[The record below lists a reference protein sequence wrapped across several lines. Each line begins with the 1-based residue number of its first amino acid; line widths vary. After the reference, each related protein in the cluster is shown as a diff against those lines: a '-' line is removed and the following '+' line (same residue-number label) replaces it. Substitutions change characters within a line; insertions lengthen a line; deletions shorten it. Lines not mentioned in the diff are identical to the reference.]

1 MTHDTCP
8 GDLPPL
14 RRDPLP
20 RVLHV
25 RGPDVL
31 RVAGPRAAVRH
42 LQGDVPQVAQ
52 QLEIVLYFLCDVSSV
67 HGQVLVPA
75 APGLLPPPVHP
86 QPLRPLREYSHEA

>member
-1 MTHDTCP
+1 MTRDTCP
-8 GDLPPL
+8 GDLPAL

-42 LQGDVPQVAQ
+42 LQGDVPQVLQ
-52 QLEIVLYFLCDVSSV
+52 QLDRPLYFFM
-67 HGQVLVPA
+67 
-75 APGLLPPPVHP
+75 
-86 QPLRPLREYSHEA
+86 